1 MVLEYDE
8 VGRLVKA
15 LNLLGNTVQYAYDA
29 AGKLVSRTDA
39 KGAVTQYAYDR
50 AGWLMAET
58 DALGRRT
65 EYIREVTGLLR
76 RIRYPDGQEIT
87 FGYDDMGRLVEARAS
102 SGAYERRV
110 YTAAGRLWE
119 TETPAGVSRLEHDL
133 LGRLARVEDTGLKKQ
148 IDYRY
153 DQVGNRVSMT
163 VRGFR
168 DRSYEFA
175 YQYDA
180 GGRLV
185 SLLNPFHEE
194 TRYQYDALGCRV
206 REDLAN
212 AVSVAYHYD
221 PLGRV
226 VGKFASGSSA
236 PLLHLEYVYDRA
248 GLIREVRDQNGNMRF
263 AYDGFRL
270 RTVRGLSDRSA

>member
-1 MVLEYDE
+1 
-8 VGRLVKA
+8 
-15 LNLLGNTVQYAYDA
+15 
-29 AGKLVSRTDA
+29 
-39 KGAVTQYAYDR
+39 
-50 AGWLMAET
+50 MAET
-58 DALGRRT
+58 GALGRRT
-65 EYIREVTGLLR
+65 EYIREVTGLPR

-110 YTAAGRLWE
+110 YTAVGRLRE
-119 TETPAGVSRLEHDL
+119 TETPAGVARLEHDL
-133 LGRLARVEDTGLKKQ
+133 LGRLVRVDTGLKKQ

-194 TRYQYDALGCRV
+194 TRYQYDALGRRV

-212 AVSVAYHYD
+212 VVSVAYHYD
-221 PLGRV
+221 PPPSCPPGNAGGTNVPVNANTNPPLPGAV
-226 VGKFASGSSA
+226 TPTSSSPGGEVA
-236 PLLHLEYVYDRA
+236 PRLLL
-248 GLIREVRDQNGNMRF
+248 
-263 AYDGFRL
+263 
-270 RTVRGLSDRSA
+270 